1 MTISTDTVDAVAA
14 ACRDR
19 LGDPSA
25 WVASDAYRQSLAL
38 CIIES
43 VQSTSGH
50 SEVTVVDRYLAYRK
64 AREDKPV
71 TDGARELLRTFE
83 EAGSSDQWAGKIGS
97 YKRRYTATGVPIEA
111 RHIQQVAEKLHHL
124 RINSVEDLLSAADSD
139 NALEAVHHAWVDA
152 CGDGS
157 EVTWAHLLMLA
168 EFRTPIWG
176 PLPTPSS
183 ARHSA
188 PPSCRETPRRSL
200 QLLQS
205 NSEWIRTDWTTQ
217 FGGGCPC
224 TVARSNT
231 SPEYL

>member
-50 SEVTVVDRYLAYRK
+50 SEVTVVDRYLAYRR

-83 EAGSSDQWAGKIGS
+83 EAGSRTSGQ
-97 YKRRYTATGVPIEA
+97 A
-111 RHIQQVAEKLHHL
+111 R
-124 RINSVEDLLSAADSD
+124 SVRTSAATRQRVSRSRHGTSNRSPRNSD
-139 NALEAVHHAWVDA
+139 RKSVV
-152 CGDGS
+152 
-157 EVTWAHLLMLA
+157 
-168 EFRTPIWG
+168 
-176 PLPTPSS
+176 
-183 ARHSA
+183 
-188 PPSCRETPRRSL
+188 
-200 QLLQS
+200 
-205 NSEWIRTDWTTQ
+205 
-217 FGGGCPC
+217 
-224 TVARSNT
+224 
-231 SPEYL
+231 

>member
-97 YKRRYTATGVPIEA
+97 YKRRYTATGVPI
-111 RHIQQVAEKLHHL
+111 
-124 RINSVEDLLSAADSD
+124 
-139 NALEAVHHAWVDA
+139 
-152 CGDGS
+152 
-157 EVTWAHLLMLA
+157 
-168 EFRTPIWG
+168 
-176 PLPTPSS
+176 
-183 ARHSA
+183 
-188 PPSCRETPRRSL
+188 
-200 QLLQS
+200 
-205 NSEWIRTDWTTQ
+205 
-217 FGGGCPC
+217 
-224 TVARSNT
+224 
-231 SPEYL
+231 